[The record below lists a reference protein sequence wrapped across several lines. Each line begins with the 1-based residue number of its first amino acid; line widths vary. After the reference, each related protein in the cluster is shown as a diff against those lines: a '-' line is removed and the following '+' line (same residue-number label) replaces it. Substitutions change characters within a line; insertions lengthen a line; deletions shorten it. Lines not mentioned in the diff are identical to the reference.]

1 MQIGAGQTPDLGA
14 TVEAF
19 YKPLIL
25 ALQNLRVPSL
35 AAVNGIAAGAGASI
49 ALACDLVVAAESAY
63 FLQAFSKV
71 GLIPDTGGT
80 WLLPQRI
87 GMARAMG
94 LALLAERLPARQ
106 AADWGLIWSCVAD
119 DAFEAEIDRLATQLA
134 QAPTRALVR
143 TRQAMHAAAS
153 HTLEQQLSME
163 AGIMRELGWRHDY
176 AEGVAAF
183 LEKRPARFTG
193 E

>member
-1 MQIGAGQTPDLGA
+1 
-14 TVEAF
+14 
-19 YKPLIL
+19 
-25 ALQNLRVPSL
+25 
-35 AAVNGIAAGAGASI
+35 
-49 ALACDLVVAAESAY
+49 
-63 FLQAFSKV
+63 
-71 GLIPDTGGT
+71 
-80 WLLPQRI
+80 
-87 GMARAMG
+87 MARAMG
-94 LALLAERLPARQ
+94 LALLAERLPARR

-119 DAFEAEIDRLATQLA
+119 DAFEAEIDRLAAQLA

-143 TRQAMHAAAS
+143 TRQAMQAAAS

-163 AGIMRELGWRHDY
+163 AGIMRELGWRPDY